1 MEDIMSITKKS
12 TPVCNFYDEKQI
24 SESSKKLYISKLKK
38 LNGGVVPTKMDFLK
52 KKEEIM
58 MSLGEQPLNTRRS
71 SIIAIV
77 SCLKDKNPDLHKFY
91 TIEMDKLNKQ
101 SAEET
106 KGQKSEKQS
115 ENWLSLEDLNKIL
128 EENSKLISSL
138 KKKKKITEQQYDD
151 LLGHVIL
158 SLYTKQAPRR
168 SLDYIEMFVAEPD
181 TNKDKNYYHNDHFY
195 FNNFKT
201 AKTYKQQV
209 TKPPKEIIDLLKLY
223 LKFKPKTSEKLL
235 LTAEGKPLSN
245 LSLRN
250 ILNKVTGKKI
260 STQMLRNIYSTD
272 KISPLIEKIE
282 NTAEAMGTSP
292 QQLMATYAK

>member
-1 MEDIMSITKKS
+1 MSITKKS

-38 LNGGVVPTKMDFLK
+38 LNDGTIPTKMDFLK

-58 MSLGEQPLNTRRS
+58 MKLNEQPLNTRRS

-106 KGQKSEKQS
+106 KGQKSEKQT

-128 EENSKLISSL
+128 EENSKLINSL

-181 TNKDKNYYHNDHFY
+181 TNKDKNYYHNEHFY

-282 NTAEAMGTSP
+282 NVAKDMGTSVS
-292 QQLMATYAK
+292 MVMGTYAK

>member
-1 MEDIMSITKKS
+1 MSITKKT

-38 LNGGVVPTKMDFLK
+38 LNGSIPTKIDFLK

-58 MSLGEQPLNTRRS
+58 EKLETQPLNTRRS

-77 SCLKDKNPDLHKFY
+77 SCLKDKNPELHRFY

-106 KGQKSEKQS
+106 KGQKSEKQT

-128 EENSKLISSL
+128 EENSKLINSL

-282 NTAEAMGTSP
+282 NVAKDMGTSVS
-292 QQLMATYAK
+292 MVMGTYAK

>member
-1 MEDIMSITKKS
+1 MSITKKT

-38 LNGGVVPTKMDFLK
+38 LNDGTIPTKMDFLK

-58 MSLGEQPLNTRRS
+58 MKLNEQPLNTRRS

-106 KGQKSEKQS
+106 KGQKSEKQT

-128 EENSKLISSL
+128 EENSKLINSL

-282 NTAEAMGTSP
+282 NVAKDMGTSVS
-292 QQLMATYAK
+292 MVMGTYAK

>member
-1 MEDIMSITKKS
+1 MSITKKS

-38 LNGGVVPTKMDFLK
+38 LNDGTIPTKMDFLK

-58 MSLGEQPLNTRRS
+58 MKLNEQPLNTRRS

-91 TIEMDKLNKQ
+91 TAEMDKLNKQ

-106 KGQKSEKQS
+106 KGQKSEKQT

-128 EENSKLISSL
+128 EENSKLINSL

-282 NTAEAMGTSP
+282 NVAKDMGTSVS
-292 QQLMATYAK
+292 MVMGTYAK

>member
-1 MEDIMSITKKS
+1 MSITKKS

-91 TIEMDKLNKQ
+91 TAEMDKLNKQ

-106 KGQKSEKQS
+106 KGQKSEKQT

-128 EENSKLISSL
+128 EENSKLINSL

-168 SLDYIEMFVAEPD
+168 SLDYIEMFVTEPD

-292 QQLMATYAK
+292 QQLMATYSK

>member
-1 MEDIMSITKKS
+1 MSITKKS

-115 ENWLSLEDLNKIL
+115 ENWLSLDDLNKIL

-282 NTAEAMGTSP
+282 NVAKDMGTSVA
-292 QQLMATYAK
+292 MVMGTYAK

>member
-1 MEDIMSITKKS
+1 MSITKKS

-38 LNGGVVPTKMDFLK
+38 LNDGTIPTKIDFLK

-58 MSLGEQPLNTRRS
+58 MKLNEQPLNTRRS

-77 SCLKDKNPDLHKFY
+77 SCLKDKNPELHKFY

-106 KGQKSEKQS
+106 KGQKSEKQT

-128 EENSKLISSL
+128 EENSKLINSL

-282 NTAEAMGTSP
+282 NVAKDMGTSVS
-292 QQLMATYAK
+292 MVMGTYAK